1 MAATDKQEFIL
12 YHEEST
18 KTLFLF
24 REEGRYSVRAWMV
37 VEERAGW
44 RYLHEGCR
52 CEPLCTESWLEH
64 LLENLCLERKPITW
78 GYFLLSDCQSP
89 DTGLSHTVSVSRK
102 KDPFLC

>member
-1 MAATDKQEFIL
+1 MGGPRGGGGAVLFALHMAATDKQEFIL

-64 LLENLCLERKPITW
+64 LSENLCLEHKPITW
-78 GYFLLSDCQSP
+78 GIFFYP
-89 DTGLSHTVSVSRK
+89 TVSHWIQA
-102 KDPFLC
+102 